1 MKWMNFINW
10 ISQSA
15 SLLLVGV
22 LVFALLAIIGLIIW
36 KLKDCS
42 VVAIVLA
49 AGVSVLFTIPLVS
62 TINCLVEQ
70 KAKNIVITEKNEEL
84 KNIKLQIQNNTLM
97 NENLEKEKEILE
109 KEKKILEEEI
119 RVNSLN
125 QEINLLKASQASV
138 NQFEKIAEVALI
150 KANMSQTKVWHELI
164 NSGKIDESNN
174 WIQSI
179 GKKISEQ
186 IYKGTSEY
194 YDDKILVVNTY
205 EMDAK
210 IGIDFNKIKVKKIN
224 DDKIQVTGIEPTYI
238 GASKNVKTNHISEF
252 RTNEYDASG
261 TLRITTID
269 NSRQMLARDKE
280 AEYDRN
286 YQISLQ
292 NMENWDFL
300 TDAVISLGENFIKM
314 IFGGV
319 YNDIEFVEYSDELF
333 LPMEKY
339 IETEIQNYID
349 ETKSLTSLES
359 EEKQL

>member
-15 SLLLVGV
+15 SWLLVGV
-22 LVFALLAIIGLIIW
+22 LLTALLTVIGVIIW
-36 KLKDCS
+36 KLKDNS
-42 VVAIVLA
+42 VLAIVLT
-49 AGVSVLFTIPLVS
+49 AGATVLITIPLVS
-62 TINCLVEQ
+62 TVNHLVEL
-70 KAKNIVITEKNEEL
+70 KAKNIVIAEKTQEL
-84 KNIKLQIQNNTLM
+84 ENIKLKIENTALL
-97 NENLEKEKEILE
+97 NENLEKENEILAKE
-109 KEKKILEEEI
+109 KEILEEEI
-119 RVNSLN
+119 KVNSLN

-150 KANMSQTKVWHELI
+150 KANMQQTKVWHELL
-164 NSGKIDESNN
+164 NTGKIDESNT

-179 GKKISEQ
+179 GKKINEQ
-186 IYKGTSEY
+186 VGKTTSEY
-194 YDDKILVVNTY
+194 YDNKVLVVNTY

-224 DDKIQVTGIEPTYI
+224 DDKIQVSGIEPTYI

-252 RTNEYDASG
+252 RTNEYDADG

-269 NSRQMLARDKE
+269 NTKQIQARDKE
-280 AEYDRN
+280 AEYDRD
-286 YQISLQ
+286 YQKSLQ

-300 TDAVISLGENFIKM
+300 TDAVVSLGENFIKM

-319 YNDIEFVEYSDELF
+319 YKDIEFVEYSDELF

>member
-15 SLLLVGV
+15 SWLLVGV
-22 LVFALLAIIGLIIW
+22 LLTALLTVIGVIIW
-36 KLKDCS
+36 KLKDNS
-42 VVAIVLA
+42 VLAIVLT
-49 AGVSVLFTIPLVS
+49 AGATVLITIPLVS
-62 TINCLVEQ
+62 TVNHLVEL
-70 KAKNIVITEKNEEL
+70 KAKNIVIAEKTQEL
-84 KNIKLQIQNNTLM
+84 ENIKLKIENTALL
-97 NENLEKEKEILE
+97 NENLEKENEILAKE
-109 KEKKILEEEI
+109 KEILEEEI
-119 RVNSLN
+119 KVNSLN

-150 KANMSQTKVWHELI
+150 KANMQQTKVWHELI
-164 NSGKIDESNN
+164 NSGKIDESNT

-179 GKKISEQ
+179 GKKINEQ
-186 IYKGTSEY
+186 VGKTTSEY
-194 YDDKILVVNTY
+194 YDNKVLVVNTY

-224 DDKIQVTGIEPTYI
+224 DDKIQVSGIEPTYI

-252 RTNEYDASG
+252 RTNEYDADG

-269 NSRQMLARDKE
+269 NTRQIQARDKE
-280 AEYDRN
+280 AEYDRD
-286 YQISLQ
+286 YQKSLQ

-300 TDAVISLGENFIKM
+300 TDAVVSLGENFIKM

-319 YNDIEFVEYSDELF
+319 YKDIEFVEYSDELF